1 MPVNTEHIRI
11 KTRGRRDVIDLTSKI
26 QDVVSKIKTR
36 NGIVVAFVPGS
47 TAAITT
53 VEFEPGLVKDIDVFF
68 ERLLPYGDY
77 YHHHETWHD
86 DNGAAHMQ
94 AALIGPSLTVPIVDG
109 RITLGRWQQIVLI
122 DFDTRSRDREI
133 VLQILSG

>member
-1 MPVNTEHIRI
+1 MPVNTEYIRI
-11 KTRGRRDVIDLTSKI
+11 KTKGKRDVIDLTSMI
-26 QDVVSKIKTR
+26 QDVVSKVETR
-36 NGIVVAFVPGS
+36 DGLVVAFVPGS

-68 ERLLPYGDY
+68 ERILPYGDY

-122 DFDTRSRDREI
+122 DFDTRSRDREV

>member
-1 MPVNTEHIRI
+1 MPVNTEYIRI

-26 QDVVSKIKTR
+26 QDVISKIKTR
-36 NGIVVAFVPGS
+36 DGIVVAFVPGS

-53 VEFEPGLVKDIDVFF
+53 VEFEPGLVKDIDLFF
-68 ERLLPYGDY
+68 ERILPYGDY

-94 AALIGPSLTVPIVDG
+94 AALIGPSLSVPIVDG

-122 DFDTRSRDREI
+122 DFDTRSRDREV

>member
-1 MPVNTEHIRI
+1 MSVNTEYIRI
-11 KTRGRRDVIDLTSKI
+11 KTKGRRDVIDLTSMI
-26 QDVVSKIKTR
+26 QDVVSKIETR
-36 NGIVVAFVPGS
+36 DGIVVAFVPGS

-53 VEFEPGLVKDIDVFF
+53 VEFEPGLVKDIDIFF
-68 ERLLPYGDY
+68 ERILPYGDY

>member
-1 MPVNTEHIRI
+1 MSVNTEYIRV
-11 KTRGRRDVIDLTSKI
+11 KTKGRRDVIDLTSMI
-26 QDVVSKIKTR
+26 QDVVSKIETR
-36 NGIVVAFVPGS
+36 DGIVVAFVPGS

-68 ERLLPYGDY
+68 ERILPYGDY

-109 RITLGRWQQIVLI
+109 RITLGRWQQVVLI

>member
-68 ERLLPYGDY
+68 ERILPYGDY

-109 RITLGRWQQIVLI
+109 RITLGRWQQIVLV
-122 DFDTRSRDREI
+122 DFDTRSRDREV